1 MKKFFIAIALCAA
14 ATSAFAEEYKCDKFT
29 ASYDKTYCM
38 SKLFVES
45 DYELNEVYKELR
57 GKINEDGR
65 SELKRTELEWMKYRN
80 SKCEIMPGTIN
91 VRCSY
96 EVNVERTNYLRDRLR
111 ECKVGHCDYKAIG
124 KQSW

>member
-1 MKKFFIAIALCAA
+1 
-14 ATSAFAEEYKCDKFT
+14 
-29 ASYDKTYCM
+29 M

-45 DYELNEVYKELR
+45 DSELNEVYKDLR

-65 SELKRTELEWMKYRN
+65 SELKRTELAWMKFRN
-80 SKCEIMPGTIN
+80 SKCEHIPGVIDVQCT
-91 VRCSY
+91 Y

-124 KQSW
+124 AQSW